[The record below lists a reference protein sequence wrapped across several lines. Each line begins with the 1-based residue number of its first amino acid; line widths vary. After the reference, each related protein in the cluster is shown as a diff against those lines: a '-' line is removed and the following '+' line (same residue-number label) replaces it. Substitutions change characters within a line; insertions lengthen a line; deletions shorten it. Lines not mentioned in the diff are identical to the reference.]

1 MALVNRFYW
10 SAAAASAAG
19 ISQQVLRSWRM
30 RKFIRFEG
38 EGGHGRANYRRADI
52 CALRTMASL
61 IAFGLDCETSAQ
73 IALLERLRSLF
84 ASADYDRHAQFGD
97 EAEVI
102 KAHDWTDPH
111 RHHWVTVGYHDDGS
125 PWLLEGGGH
134 GREVQLC
141 RLGGPESGPLILLDA
156 AAVWREVVARLEEIE
171 ATADGPIGP
180 AT

>member
-1 MALVNRFYW
+1 MAMVNRSYW

-97 EAEVI
+97 ETEVI
-102 KAHDWTDPH
+102 PAHDWTDPH

-134 GREVQLC
+134 GRNAQLGAWLIHAVIVRQGGASGRQ
-141 RLGGPESGPLILLDA
+141 RLC
-156 AAVWREVVARLEEIE
+156 LEIPRNLAEFCGIKIIR
-171 ATADGPIGP
+171 D
-180 AT
+180 